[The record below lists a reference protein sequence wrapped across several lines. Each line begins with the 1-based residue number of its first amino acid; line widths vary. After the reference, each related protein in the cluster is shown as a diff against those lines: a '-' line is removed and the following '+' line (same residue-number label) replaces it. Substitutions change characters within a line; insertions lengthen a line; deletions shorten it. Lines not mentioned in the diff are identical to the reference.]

1 MGVQP
6 CGAGSF
12 RSQGD
17 SKVVFRALQ
26 TNRLPLSGRRTGRRC
41 VSTWTL
47 CLLCTCWGWGSSRT
61 GQNEWKLRSREMSG
75 SEGKGQCWGLG
86 SQRGAVGTGGWMD
99 LLSKC
104 GVWGR

>member
-1 MGVQP
+1 MIRLGV
-6 CGAGSF
+6 
-12 RSQGD
+12 
-17 SKVVFRALQ
+17 
-26 TNRLPLSGRRTGRRC
+26 
-41 VSTWTL
+41 
-47 CLLCTCWGWGSSRT
+47 T

-86 SQRGAVGTGGWMD
+86 SERGAVGTGGWMD